1 MAIIKRRGG
10 AYKGG
15 ALVRQKYGTPSLTL
29 LTPVPIPDTVFV
41 ITDQA
46 SGRGECRFIDVS
58 DEELEKV
65 FMGDSQLDTSCILN
79 VIDAEGFAWNQDI
92 VPVI

>member
-1 MAIIKRRGG
+1 MNI
-10 AYKGG
+10 
-15 ALVRQKYGTPSLTL
+15 LCSTPL
-29 LTPVPIPDTVFV
+29 DTVFV
-41 ITDQA
+41 VMDPT

-92 VPVI
+92 VPVV